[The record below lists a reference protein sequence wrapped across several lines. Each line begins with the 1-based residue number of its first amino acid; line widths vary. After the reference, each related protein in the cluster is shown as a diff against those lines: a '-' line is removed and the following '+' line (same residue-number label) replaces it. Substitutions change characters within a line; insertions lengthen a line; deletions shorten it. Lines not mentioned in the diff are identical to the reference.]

1 MSSFNEKYWR
11 YSLFTLIIVMG
22 AVILLE
28 SRPYLGGV
36 LGAATLYVLLRRQVY
51 ALTHK
56 YRWRRSIATTLLL
69 LEAIFCFLVPLSLV
83 VWLVVDKV
91 QILVADPSMVVAPLT
106 HLADVVRAHTG
117 YNVWQPSN
125 VESLVRSI
133 PQLGQWAVTAIAD
146 FTVNIIVL
154 LFVLYF
160 MLIGGRRMER
170 YVARVL
176 PFSATLTPHIMRQMH
191 LVVRLLLQKKMA
203 DIHPIITIFGVIV
216 GLSLFGFMEVIF
228 GPLVLAMFALCVDIF
243 KKIYLDGIDE
253 TEVFSPSDDAKID
266 V

>member
-56 YRWRRSIATTLLL
+56 YRWRRSIAATLLL
-69 LEAIFCFLVPLSLV
+69 LEAILCFLVPLSLV

-176 PFSATLTPHIMRQMH
+176 PFSATLPP
-191 LVVRLLLQKKMA
+191 
-203 DIHPIITIFGVIV
+203 PISCDRCIWWCAP
-216 GLSLFGFMEVIF
+216 M
-228 GPLVLAMFALCVDIF
+228 
-243 KKIYLDGIDE
+243 
-253 TEVFSPSDDAKID
+253 PSDCRYWPWRRDWSAIWATGSLPRR
-266 V
+266 VRCSGVW